1 MNYENFQNPEKL
13 QIVNFTIPFEF
24 FELEFFLWFL
34 ISEIENFRQKFIKKF
49 IVRFIKKFIVRSWLD
64 AAWTKSDWLSS
75 ETSEFNVISL

>member
-1 MNYENFQNPEKL
+1 MNFENFQNPEKL

-49 IVRFIKKFIVRSWLD
+49 IVRFLIGCRMNQVWLAQLGD
-64 AAWTKSDWLSS
+64 
-75 ETSEFNVISL
+75 IRI